1 MGKKKSKDPN
11 GFPKKLY
18 KLLGEGVAEEM
29 NAMSSKELDATMVD
43 AEEKIDEVIGILFRS
58 EETTL
63 NRSGGMKSKG
73 KRARAML
80 QRYINGSSANRLTA
94 FQTGWF
100 AV

>member
-43 AEEKIDEVIGILFRS
+43 AEEKIDEVEKAMALDPDILRLKDEMKDAKEPYTDVKKAQHAKIKYALYLKEQGIS
-58 EETTL
+58 
-63 NRSGGMKSKG
+63 
-73 KRARAML
+73 
-80 QRYINGSSANRLTA
+80 
-94 FQTGWF
+94 
-100 AV
+100 